1 MKQETSR
8 YLRGTR
14 RGEEPE
20 TIHAA
25 VLHRQHEYIA
35 LCDGRAVVPLP
46 GRFDPVDPAACPLCR
61 SLSA

>member
-1 MKQETSR
+1 MRQETSR

-25 VLHRQHEYIA
+25 ELHQQNEYIA
-35 LCDGRAVVPLP
+35 LCDGRAVAPLP
-46 GRFDPVDPAACPLCR
+46 GRFDPLDPASCPLCR

>member
-1 MKQETSR
+1 M
-8 YLRGTR
+8 
-14 RGEEPE
+14 

-25 VLHRQHEYIA
+25 ELHRHDEYIA
-35 LCDGRAVVPLP
+35 LCDGRAVMPLP